1 MLRRGYTF
9 FDWDVSAADAT
20 KNATTASVLNNI
32 INGVHENGR
41 NIVLMHDTS
50 EQTLKALERAIIYL
64 KNKGFAFDRLTNEVA
79 PVTFYYNY
87 LKEGGV

>member
-1 MLRRGYTF
+1 
-9 FDWDVSAADAT
+9 
-20 KNATTASVLNNI
+20 
-32 INGVHENGR
+32 
-41 NIVLMHDTS
+41 MHDTS

-87 LKEGGV
+87 LKEGGA

>member
-20 KNATTASVLNNI
+20 KNATSISVLNSI
-32 INGVHENGR
+32 INGVDQDGR

-64 KNKGFAFDRLTNEVA
+64 KNKGFAFEKLTNEVA

>member
-1 MLRRGYTF
+1 MEAIEVQKGEKNKVLKIIQKGY
-9 FDWDVSAADAT
+9 
-20 KNATTASVLNNI
+20 LL
-32 INGVHENGR
+32 NGVHENGR

-87 LKEGGV
+87 LKEGGA